1 MRLPLIAAGLLSAV
15 VLVPATAGAGTQDVA
30 HSAARA
36 PQKKTV
42 KIGDNF
48 YAPTKLTVNRNST
61 ITWKWPSEIGDSHDV
76 ALDRG
81 PKGFKT
87 FESDIAGSSF
97 SYKKKLTKPGTYKIY
112 CTLHEEM
119 TMTIKVRS

>member
-1 MRLPLIAAGLLSAV
+1 MRRLLVTAGLLSAV
-15 VLVPATAGAGTQDVA
+15 ALVPASAGAGTDA
-30 HSAARA
+30 HSART
-36 PQKKTV
+36 PQKRTV
-42 KIGDNF
+42 KIGDNY

-61 ITWKWPSEIGDSHDV
+61 ITWKWPTETGDSHDV

-81 PKGFKT
+81 PKGVKT
-87 FESDIAGSSF
+87 FESDVAGSEF